1 MICKNAIQKSLRRR
15 PPVSPYKENHE
26 SLLSR
31 QLHCS
36 EQRRF
41 KCYGFLTN
49 SGMFEFFMN
58 EMEMFDWVRR
68 WSNLL
73 LSYVLFAELIQTP
86 RYAPVSLP
94 VCQWEDLFISASYVM
109 ISGFVV
115 VTLLT
120 ILSLQTARK
129 LAMVEGDST
138 RADTKLLAAEQ

>member
-15 PPVSPYKENHE
+15 PVSPYKENHE
-26 SLLSR
+26 SLLSQR
-31 QLHCS
+31 LHG
-36 EQRRF
+36 EERRF

-58 EMEMFDWVRR
+58 EMEMFDWVRI

-73 LSYVLFAELIQTP
+73 LSYLLFAELIQTP
-86 RYAPVSLP
+86 SYAPVCSP